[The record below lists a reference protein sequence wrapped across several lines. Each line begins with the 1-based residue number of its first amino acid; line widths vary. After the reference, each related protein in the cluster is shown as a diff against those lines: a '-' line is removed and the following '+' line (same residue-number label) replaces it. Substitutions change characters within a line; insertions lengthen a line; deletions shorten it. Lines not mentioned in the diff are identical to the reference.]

1 MFPCQRFTCSLATTR
16 ARLGAR
22 LARYAVPVRLLH
34 SRLHAGLSRRTP
46 TSVQFKSEINDA
58 LPRKRHQK
66 QHLEFCTAYLR
77 SRGSGVR
84 VPPGAPFSLN
94 PIQSKGV
101 TEIILHP
108 GFTPVICF
116 FARWLGR

>member
-1 MFPCQRFTCSLATTR
+1 MESSESEAAPRTGRSIATELR
-16 ARLGAR
+16 EPGA
-22 LARYAVPVRLLH
+22 
-34 SRLHAGLSRRTP
+34 STSGCFSP
-46 TSVQFKSEINDA
+46 TSVQFKGEMNDA

-66 QHLEFCTAYLR
+66 RHLEFCTAYLR